1 MVWVKQT
8 LSVTMIT
15 ILILVEP
22 ITLETIT
29 LLLVTNKVDSQIVV
43 EVWPQ
48 LKSKFILINIQ
59 IFNMLSEETELK
71 LEDSLTNISLTS
83 DSKKRELLP
92 HGQDIM
98 LNHNSVLMIKTAPAS
113 KILANVTEL
122 SGTVEDRTKLDAE
135 FSLGINSECGHL
147 LPKQKLELTWDAVN
161 TSLEMLQ
168 V

>member
-1 MVWVKQT
+1 
-8 LSVTMIT
+8 
-15 ILILVEP
+15 
-22 ITLETIT
+22 
-29 LLLVTNKVDSQIVV
+29 
-43 EVWPQ
+43 
-48 LKSKFILINIQ
+48 
-59 IFNMLSEETELK
+59 MLSEETELK

-122 SGTVEDRTKLDAE
+122 SGTVEDRTKLEEE

-147 LPKQKLELTWDAVN
+147 LPKQKLELT
-161 TSLEMLQ
+161 
-168 V
+168 

>member
-1 MVWVKQT
+1 
-8 LSVTMIT
+8 
-15 ILILVEP
+15 
-22 ITLETIT
+22 
-29 LLLVTNKVDSQIVV
+29 
-43 EVWPQ
+43 
-48 LKSKFILINIQ
+48 
-59 IFNMLSEETELK
+59 MLSEETELK

-122 SGTVEDRTKLDAE
+122 SGTVEDRTKLEAE

-147 LPKQKLELTWDAVN
+147 LPKQKLELT
-161 TSLEMLQ
+161 
-168 V
+168 